1 MRSGDSTQMEK
12 TVVSRTGLNSR
23 AGIHLFV
30 GFRGT
35 EAEVE
40 LKSIIREFHIGGIVL
55 YSRNIES
62 REQLLELLE
71 RSQALAR
78 EAMGRPL
85 LVAIDQ
91 EGGPVQRL
99 VPPFTRLP
107 SANELATQGS
117 QAIIEWSRKAA
128 SDLRQCGIQVNFAPV
143 LDVLPEEQTHF
154 MKERC
159 LGSDPVRVAE
169 LGKLWIETL
178 QSNGVSATAKH
189 YPGLGLAESDPHHF
203 APVIRWNKTGD
214 MERALMPFGKAVRAG
229 VHCVMTSHAR
239 YPSLDPEWP
248 ATMSPTINNEWLRK
262 KLDFQEVLFSDDL
275 DMEAVSGH
283 YSWEEII
290 RQGLQSTID
299 FFLLCQKPENIEP
312 LYAAL
317 HDALI
322 TGNLTSDLSRQSL
335 LRIGRLF
342 KRHGIPAPFGE

>member
-1 MRSGDSTQMEK
+1 M
-12 TVVSRTGLNSR
+12 VSHTGLNSR

-35 EAEVE
+35 DPEVE

-71 RSQALAR
+71 RSQAFAR

-99 VPPFTRLP
+99 IPPFAKLP
-107 SANELATQGS
+107 SANELAAQGGR
-117 QAIIEWSRKAA
+117 AIVEWSRKAA
-128 SDLRQCGIQVNFAPV
+128 LDLHRCGIQINFAPV
-143 LDVLPEEQTHF
+143 LDVLPNEKTHF

-159 LGSDPVRVAE
+159 LGSAPDRVAE
-169 LGKLWIETL
+169 LGRLWIETL
-178 QSNGVSATAKH
+178 QANGVSATAKH

-203 APVIRWNKTGD
+203 APVIRWNNRGD
-214 MERALMPFGKAVRAG
+214 MEGALMPFGEAVKAG

-239 YPSLDPEWP
+239 YPAIDPEWP
-248 ATMSPTINNEWLRK
+248 ATMSPIINNEWLRK
-262 KLDFQEVLFSDDL
+262 KLGFKEVLFSDDL
-275 DMEAVSGH
+275 DMEAVSGQ

-317 HDALI
+317 HHALSA
-322 TGNLTSDLSRQSL
+322 GNLASDLSHQSM

-342 KRHGIPAPFGE
+342 ERHGITVPCGA

>member
-1 MRSGDSTQMEK
+1 MCIGDLTQMEK
-12 TVVSRTGLNSR
+12 TVVSRIGLNSQT
-23 AGIHLFV
+23 GIHLFV

-35 EAEVE
+35 DPEVE

-62 REQLLELLE
+62 REQLLELLTE
-71 RSQALAR
+71 AQAFAR
-78 EAMGRPL
+78 ETMGRPL

-99 VPPFTRLP
+99 VPPFTQLP
-107 SANELATQGS
+107 SANELAAQGGE
-117 QAIIEWSRKAA
+117 AVIEWSRKAA
-128 SDLRQCGIQVNFAPV
+128 LDLGQCGIQINFAPV
-143 LDVLPEEQTHF
+143 LDVLPEEQSHF

-159 LGSDPVRVAE
+159 LGSDPHRVAE
-169 LGKLWIETL
+169 LGNLWIRTL
-178 QSNGVSATAKH
+178 QTNGVSATAKH
-189 YPGLGLAESDPHHF
+189 YPGLGLAESDPHLF
-203 APVIRWNKTGD
+203 APVIRWNKQGD
-214 MERALMPFGKAVRAG
+214 MERALLPFGEAVKAG

-248 ATMSPTINNEWLRK
+248 ATLSPIINTEWLRK

-317 HDALI
+317 RNELRA
-322 TGNLTSDLSRQSL
+322 GNSISDLVRQSL
-335 LRIGRLF
+335 LRINRLF
-342 KRHGIPAPFGE
+342 KRHGITVPIGE